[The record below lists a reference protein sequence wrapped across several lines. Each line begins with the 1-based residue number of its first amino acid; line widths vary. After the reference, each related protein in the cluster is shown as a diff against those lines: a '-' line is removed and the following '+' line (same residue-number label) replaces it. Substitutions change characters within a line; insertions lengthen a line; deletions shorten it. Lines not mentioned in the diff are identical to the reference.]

1 MNVYDF
7 DGTIY
12 DGDSSIDFYLFCIKR
27 KPSIL
32 FRSIIKQLSGAIL
45 YAIKR
50 IPKEKYKEKYFSF
63 LKYVSTNDQLLNDF
77 WSTKSKKIKKWYLNQ
92 KAKSDVIISA
102 SPEFLLKPICNRL
115 GVSLIASKVD
125 PSTGRFAGKNC
136 HGQEKVKRFT
146 ELYPNETIE
155 EFYTDSKVDLPL
167 TELSTKVFF
176 VKGEELLLYET
187 PKSNS

>member
-50 IPKEKYKEKYFSF
+50 IPKEKKKKKYFSF
-63 LKYVSTNDQLLNDF
+63 LKYVTTNDQLLNDF
-77 WSTKSKKIKKWYLNQ
+77 
-92 KAKSDVIISA
+92 
-102 SPEFLLKPICNRL
+102 
-115 GVSLIASKVD
+115 
-125 PSTGRFAGKNC
+125 
-136 HGQEKVKRFT
+136 
-146 ELYPNETIE
+146 
-155 EFYTDSKVDLPL
+155 
-167 TELSTKVFF
+167 
-176 VKGEELLLYET
+176 
-187 PKSNS
+187 

>member
-50 IPKEKYKEKYFSF
+50 IPKEK
-63 LKYVSTNDQLLNDF
+63 
-77 WSTKSKKIKKWYLNQ
+77 KKILFVFEVCFYKRSV
-92 KAKSDVIISA
+92 AK
-102 SPEFLLKPICNRL
+102 
-115 GVSLIASKVD
+115 
-125 PSTGRFAGKNC
+125 
-136 HGQEKVKRFT
+136 
-146 ELYPNETIE
+146 
-155 EFYTDSKVDLPL
+155 
-167 TELSTKVFF
+167 
-176 VKGEELLLYET
+176 
-187 PKSNS
+187 